1 MNLLRKHATNRKGPV
16 FQQNQQ
22 NLQIPVLYI
31 CKKPLLNKFFYI
43 LLIGVFLA
51 SCQTID
57 IYEKTTFF
65 PSHSWKSDVKPS
77 FTFEITDTTSL
88 YNIFLVLR
96 HEDAYNYNNIWVN
109 LVVKGPTEEVTIR
122 REFIL
127 GNNRQ
132 GWLGSGMDDIF
143 EHRIPFNDK
152 PAPLHKGRYT
162 FTLQQDMRE
171 DPLDHILN
179 AGIRVE
185 KVK

>member
-1 MNLLRKHATNRKGPV
+1 MSGFYL
-16 FQQNQQ
+16 
-22 NLQIPVLYI
+22 
-31 CKKPLLNKFFYI
+31 CKKELLTKIWLVLAFVA
-43 LLIGVFLA
+43 GLA

-57 IYEKTTFF
+57 IYEKTTSF
-65 PSHSWKSDVKPS
+65 SHHSWKSGEKPS
-77 FTFEITDTTSL
+77 FTFEITDTVSL
-88 YNIFLVLR
+88 YNISLVLR
-96 HEDAYNYNNIWVN
+96 HEDAYNYNNIWIN
-109 LVVKGPTEEVTIR
+109 LAVKGPSSADTIR

-152 PAPLHKGRYT
+152 PAPFHKGKYT

-179 AGIRVE
+179 VGIRVE
-185 KVK
+185 KVKQP

>member
-1 MNLLRKHATNRKGPV
+1 MSPVYSAAGYQNKLIYGITCPPSIFVKNTLL
-16 FQQNQQ
+16 
-22 NLQIPVLYI
+22 
-31 CKKPLLNKFFYI
+31 KKFCFFLL
-43 LLIGVFLA
+43 LLTGLA
-51 SCQTID
+51 SCETID
-57 IYEKTTFF
+57 IYEKTATFRD
-65 PSHSWKSDVKPS
+65 HNWKSAERPS

-109 LVVKGPTEEVTIR
+109 LTVKSPVDVVTIR

-143 EHRIPFNDK
+143 EHRIPFNNT
-152 PAPLHKGRYT
+152 PAPLHKGKYT

-171 DPLDHILN
+171 DPLYHVIN
-179 AGIRVE
+179 AGIRVQ

>member
-1 MNLLRKHATNRKGPV
+1 MLKPAG
-16 FQQNQQ
+16 FY
-22 NLQIPVLYI
+22 LY
-31 CKKPLLNKFFYI
+31 KKKLLNKFSYFI
-43 LLIGVFLA
+43 IIVIALA
-51 SCQTID
+51 SCQSID
-57 IYEKTTFF
+57 IYEKTASF
-65 PSHSWKSDVKPS
+65 PIHSWKSAEKPS

-109 LVVKGPTEEVTIR
+109 LTVKSPVDVITVR

-152 PAPLHKGRYT
+152 PAAFKKGRYT

-185 KVK
+185 KVKSP

>member
-1 MNLLRKHATNRKGPV
+1 MNKFCFNLLIVIALG
-16 FQQNQQ
+16 
-22 NLQIPVLYI
+22 
-31 CKKPLLNKFFYI
+31 
-43 LLIGVFLA
+43 
-51 SCQTID
+51 SCQTINV
-57 IYEKTTFF
+57 YEKTASF
-65 PSHSWKSDVKPS
+65 PLHSWESARRPS

-88 YNIFLVLR
+88 YNVFFVLR

-109 LVVKGPTEEVTIR
+109 LTVKGPAEVVTIR

-152 PAPLHKGRYT
+152 PAPLRKGTYT

-171 DPLDHILN
+171 DPLEHILN

-185 KVK
+185 KVQ

>member
-1 MNLLRKHATNRKGPV
+1 MN
-16 FQQNQQ
+16 
-22 NLQIPVLYI
+22 
-31 CKKPLLNKFFYI
+31 KPYLI
-43 LLIGVFLA
+43 LLIIIGLA

-57 IYEKTTFF
+57 IYEKTASF
-65 PSHSWKSDVKPS
+65 PQHSWRSAERPS

-96 HEDAYNYNNIWVN
+96 HEDAYSYNNIWVN
-109 LVVKGPTEEVTIR
+109 LTVKGPTDTVTIR

-143 EHRIPFNDK
+143 EHRISFNST
-152 PAPLHKGRYT
+152 PAPLHKGKYT
-162 FTLQQDMRE
+162 FTIQQDMRE

-185 KVK
+185 KVKQP

>member
-1 MNLLRKHATNRKGPV
+1 MNKYCGLL
-16 FQQNQQ
+16 
-22 NLQIPVLYI
+22 
-31 CKKPLLNKFFYI
+31 LLLTAF
-43 LLIGVFLA
+43 A

-57 IYEKTTFF
+57 IYEKTTAF
-65 PSHSWKSDVKPS
+65 PTHSWKSLEKPS
-77 FTFEITDTTSL
+77 FTFEIMDTTSL
-88 YNIFLVLR
+88 YNIFFVLR
-96 HEDAYNYNNIWVN
+96 HEDAYDYNNIWVN
-109 LVVKGPTEEVTIR
+109 LTVKSPVDVVTIR

-143 EHRIPFNDK
+143 EHRIPFNNK
-152 PAPLHKGRYT
+152 PAPLHKGLYT

-171 DPLDHILN
+171 DPLEHVMN

>member
-1 MNLLRKHATNRKGPV
+1 M
-16 FQQNQQ
+16 
-22 NLQIPVLYI
+22 
-31 CKKPLLNKFFYI
+31 NKFCSI
-43 LLIGVFLA
+43 LFIIIGFA

-57 IYEKTTFF
+57 IFEKTASF
-65 PSHSWKSDVKPS
+65 PLHSWKSAERPT
-77 FTFEITDTTSL
+77 FTFEITDTNSL
-88 YNIFLVLR
+88 YNIFFVLR

-109 LVVKGPTEEVTIR
+109 LTVKGPTEVVTIR

-152 PAPLHKGRYT
+152 PAPLHKGKYT
-162 FTLQQDMRE
+162 FILQQDMRE

-185 KVK
+185 KVKQP